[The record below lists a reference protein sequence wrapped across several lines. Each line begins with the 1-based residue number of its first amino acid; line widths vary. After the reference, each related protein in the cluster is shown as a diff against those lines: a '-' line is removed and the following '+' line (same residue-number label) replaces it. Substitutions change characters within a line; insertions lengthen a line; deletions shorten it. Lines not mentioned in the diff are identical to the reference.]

1 MSVEPASESATARAI
16 EEDAERLAGAIY
28 GTIVVTGVLIATAE
42 VGEGGTVDA
51 VRAAAYGVVT
61 TVVFWLAH
69 GWSLALGHRLAG
81 APRTGLG
88 VALRREWPMVLS
100 VVPPIAVM
108 AVAALLGADDEEA
121 ISAAVWGSVAILAAI
136 GGGVAHREN
145 GSAGQIVLAAL
156 GSAALGGLMVLLKV
170 LVH

>member
-1 MSVEPASESATARAI
+1 MAEPASESAQAEAV
-16 EEDAERLAGAIY
+16 EKDAERLAGAIY
-28 GTIVVTGVLIATAE
+28 GTIVVSGVLIATAE
-42 VGEGGTVDA
+42 VGESGTVDA
-51 VRAAAYGVVT
+51 VAAAGYAAVT

-69 GWSLALGHRLAG
+69 GWSLALARRLAG
-81 APRTGLG
+81 APGSG
-88 VALRREWPMVLS
+88 FGGALRREWPMVLS

-108 AVAALLGADDEEA
+108 AIAALLGADDDQA

-136 GGGVAHREN
+136 GAGVARREN

-156 GSAALGGLMVLLKV
+156 GSAALGGVMVLLKV